1 MRKTVV
7 AAVAAFFALTP
18 IAVSADLPSLN
29 EPIDPLVGAA
39 LQTQVFGVTD
49 IDPSSLVV
57 TDDDLL
63 SVGQSSTDALGLL
76 ADPRLLVDDDKAQ
89 CPNAT
94 FTKIQDAVNAALPG
108 DTIRVCPGNYTE
120 NVFVA
125 KPLTIQAVRDQG
137 QATECQAPVT
147 PDPTKEA
154 ILTYPAVGANPDIG
168 FNLEADGI
176 VLDGFFV
183 RPSTF
188 MPLVPQA
195 TGIFTTNSH
204 SGYQIFDNVLQGNT
218 QGLYPNS
225 DGLHATLVKH
235 NCFRNN
241 NRPGAASGNGIYS
254 DEGLH
259 NATIEDNF
267 FTQDTNAAMVIDTFL
282 TKPSG
287 LTITHNT
294 MMNDSSIALF
304 HVQNSVVSYNH
315 SVASAGSAIFVG
327 GDTNALEI
335 SHNRLENGSFNGIS
349 IHDDDT
355 GPPTGPNVNLLVT
368 KNKLTGFASN
378 GIRLQ
383 GVATGNNDTIQ
394 LNKSEGNT
402 IDGMR
407 AVGPLSS
414 DTETSSGFLID
425 KNAMKSNGGHDCDD
439 GSSMPPANTW
449 TNDKG
454 DTQNQ
459 PGLCKHAETTP

>member
-108 DTIRVCPGNYTE
+108 DTIRVCPGDYTE

-154 ILTYPAVGANPDIG
+154 ILTYPAVGANPDGG

-176 VLDGFFV
+176 VLDGFFC

-188 MPLVPQA
+188 MPFVPQA

-204 SGYQIFDNVLQGNT
+204 SGYQIFDNV
-218 QGLYPNS
+218 
-225 DGLHATLVKH
+225 
-235 NCFRNN
+235 
-241 NRPGAASGNGIYS
+241 
-254 DEGLH
+254 
-259 NATIEDNF
+259 
-267 FTQDTNAAMVIDTFL
+267 
-282 TKPSG
+282 
-287 LTITHNT
+287 
-294 MMNDSSIALF
+294 
-304 HVQNSVVSYNH
+304 
-315 SVASAGSAIFVG
+315 
-327 GDTNALEI
+327 
-335 SHNRLENGSFNGIS
+335 
-349 IHDDDT
+349 
-355 GPPTGPNVNLLVT
+355 
-368 KNKLTGFASN
+368 
-378 GIRLQ
+378 
-383 GVATGNNDTIQ
+383 
-394 LNKSEGNT
+394 
-402 IDGMR
+402 
-407 AVGPLSS
+407 
-414 DTETSSGFLID
+414 
-425 KNAMKSNGGHDCDD
+425 
-439 GSSMPPANTW
+439 
-449 TNDKG
+449 
-454 DTQNQ
+454 
-459 PGLCKHAETTP
+459 